1 MGKTFTTILAFL
13 VVIFAGLSFYF
24 YGRYSMLEKNPQA
37 LQEQEVSRLVAEVGK
52 LIVLPEGETP
62 VVAEVADVE
71 ALKGQEF
78 FAKAAQGDKVLI
90 YTTALKAILYRPS
103 TKKIIEVAPVV
114 LGPGQQAAAETPAAP
129 QEPVQEPAAEE
140 E

>member
-1 MGKTFTTILAFL
+1 MGKTLTTILAFL
-13 VVIFAGLSFYF
+13 VIVFAGLSFYF
-24 YGRYSMLEKNPQA
+24 YGRYSMLQKNPQA
-37 LQEQEVSRLVAEVGK
+37 LQEQEVQGLVSEVGK

-78 FAKAAQGDKVLI
+78 FAKSAVGDKVLI

-103 TKKIIEVAPVV
+103 TGKIIEVAPVV
-114 LGPGQQAAAETPAAP
+114 LGPSEQTPAATVP
-129 QEPVQEPAAEE
+129 AEE
-140 E
+140 AATTEEI